1 MKKLKLDLDDVEL
14 ESFEM
19 APQESAS
26 GTVHGMTADD
36 GCWSW
41 NVTGCL
47 TGCNGSY
54 DPTGCACSQDWSY
67 CACFT
72 AADSNCTAT

>member
-1 MKKLKLDLDDVEL
+1 MRKLKLNLEDVEL
-14 ESFEM
+14 ESFETV
-19 APQESAS
+19 ALKESTS
-26 GTVHGMTADD
+26 GTVHALSADD

-41 NVTGCL
+41 NVTVCL

-67 CACFT
+67 CGCFT
-72 AADSNCTAT
+72 AGSNCTET